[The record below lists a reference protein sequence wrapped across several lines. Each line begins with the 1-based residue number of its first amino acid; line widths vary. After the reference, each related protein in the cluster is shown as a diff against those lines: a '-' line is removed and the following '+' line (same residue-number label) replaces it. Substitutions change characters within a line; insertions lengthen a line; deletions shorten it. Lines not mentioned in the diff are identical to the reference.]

1 MMERMGSMRINQIV
15 ITRNTIK
22 RSMIRET
29 VTKSLAMLSKLSK
42 TMMRVKTMANMTKR
56 LWMKA
61 KWTMIWFERLET
73 MLYLKKFIKLNDGAK
88 SPVSFGK
95 IQISMPTMLLYILI
109 QKILLNMHKTQP
121 RLNGKDQMKYLL
133 QMTLLLWKIIW
144 FQVML
149 NKVFLTTNGCW
160 VLFLLLL
167 WIPSF

>member
-1 MMERMGSMRINQIV
+1 MMERKGSMRINQIV
-15 ITRNTIK
+15 ITKNTIK
-22 RSMIRET
+22 RSMIKET

-42 TMMRVKTMANMTKR
+42 TMVNMTKR
-56 LWMKA
+56 LLMMA
-61 KWTMIWFERLET
+61 KWTMIWFEHLET

-144 FQVML
+144 FQVTL

-160 VLFLLLL
+160 VLFQLLL